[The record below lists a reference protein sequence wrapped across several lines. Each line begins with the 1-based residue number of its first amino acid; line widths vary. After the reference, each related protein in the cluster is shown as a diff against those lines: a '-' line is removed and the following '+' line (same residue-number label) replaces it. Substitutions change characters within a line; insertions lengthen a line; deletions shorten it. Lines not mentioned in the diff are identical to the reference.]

1 MLSIQYRYNFVW
13 IKYSQSYGKIAS
25 DTTQYFLHNQ
35 IPGGDCVV
43 IAFIPSPIGDQSV
56 ETLVLEV
63 PGTPNGA
70 STHIFHMSY
79 SNWN

>member
-25 DTTQYFLHNQ
+25 DTTQYFCIIKFLEEIVLLLLLSLHQ
-35 IPGGDCVV
+35 LGTR
-43 IAFIPSPIGDQSV
+43 Q
-56 ETLVLEV
+56 LEV
-63 PGTPNGA
+63 PRAPNGA